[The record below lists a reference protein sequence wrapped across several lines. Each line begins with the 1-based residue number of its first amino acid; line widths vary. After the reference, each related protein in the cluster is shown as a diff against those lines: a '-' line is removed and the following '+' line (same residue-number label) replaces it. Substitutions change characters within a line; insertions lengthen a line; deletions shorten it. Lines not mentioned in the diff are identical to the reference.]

1 MCARRRFGVTAL
13 GAAAA
18 LLLAGAAGRAQAGL
32 IVSNLSQTQNA
43 VNDTPFAAQSFTVGA
58 VSQTL
63 ASVTLSLENLS
74 LGADQTVTVHL
85 FSDNSGVPGSS
96 LLTIGSLTIPA
107 GSGFAD
113 HTLSAPAFTLQA
125 NTTFWL
131 EAESGTSGLNV
142 QWALTDSTTTT
153 GPGTLGSWA
162 VATSPPSW
170 TPLSS
175 GRLQLEVDS
184 AQVTGVPEPSGLAL
198 LGLGDAGLLGWRARR
213 RAAAGRLAAAA

>member
-1 MCARRRFGVTAL
+1 MRARRRFGVTAL

-32 IVSNLSQTQNA
+32 IVSNLSQTTAQGNGS
-43 VNDTPFAAQSFTVGA
+43 TLTAQSFAVGG

-63 ASVTLSLENLS
+63 GSVTLRLENGES
-74 LGADQTVTVHL
+74 VDETVTVHL

-198 LGLGDAGLLGWRARR
+198 LALGAAGLLGWRARR
-213 RAAAGRLAAAA
+213 RAAA